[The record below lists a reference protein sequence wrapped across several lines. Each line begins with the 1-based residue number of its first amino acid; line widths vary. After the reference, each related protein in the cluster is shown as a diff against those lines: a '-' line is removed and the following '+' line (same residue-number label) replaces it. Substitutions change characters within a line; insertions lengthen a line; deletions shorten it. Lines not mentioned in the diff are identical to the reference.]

1 MRRYGHLIA
10 EKRRRQSGDGGM
22 HMSVKV
28 DIGVNFYKAARLE
41 PPPPLFR
48 LQGFQAFEPPTF
60 SSCMIRGIA
69 HLF

>member
-1 MRRYGHLIA
+1 MKLKRKVRMSLIYP
-10 EKRRRQSGDGGM
+10 EKNLI
-22 HMSVKV
+22 V
-28 DIGVNFYKAARLE
+28 IGVNFYKAARLE

-60 SSCMIRGIA
+60 SSCMIRGVA